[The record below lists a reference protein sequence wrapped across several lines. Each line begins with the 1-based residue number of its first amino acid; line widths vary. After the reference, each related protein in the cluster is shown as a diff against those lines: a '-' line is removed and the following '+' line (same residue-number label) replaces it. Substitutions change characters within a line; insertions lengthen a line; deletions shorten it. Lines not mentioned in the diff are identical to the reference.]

1 VVSYS
6 ETAAPHHRGR
16 GVGGGGGDSGRGGG
30 GGGGAAAAAGREG
43 GGRASGRGEG
53 LNYVLEDY
61 DDMERVYKAKEETL
75 RLKKERTVEPRPE
88 LFQKKV
94 DHFDAGGGDGSINC
108 EGINLE
114 QQAAAA
120 KQEAPLARCRVPHAS
135 NVDDMN
141 ETKDTLTRY
150 TRSSRASQPARPS
163 QTSSPPQNICSVSV
177 EDSVLSKLADLC
189 CHEQSTYVDGPS
201 SDGPLRGRTAAEHL
215 SERKDVD
222 IGARGGGAS
231 AVGGGGGGGGGD
243 GGGGER
249 CGMAANDTL
258 TQV

>member
-1 VVSYS
+1 
-6 ETAAPHHRGR
+6 
-16 GVGGGGGDSGRGGG
+16 
-30 GGGGAAAAAGREG
+30 
-43 GGRASGRGEG
+43 
-53 LNYVLEDY
+53 LEDY
-61 DDMERVYKAKEETL
+61 DDMERVYKAKEETF
-75 RLKKERTVEPRPE
+75 RLQKERTVQIRAEH
-88 LFQKKV
+88 FQKTF
-94 DHFDAGGGDGSINC
+94 DQFDAGGGDGSFNR
-108 EGINLE
+108 EEKNTVLKELGQHVQ

-120 KQEAPLARCRVPHAS
+120 NQEAPLARCRVPHAS

-141 ETKDTLTRY
+141 ETKDTFTRY
-150 TRSSRASQPARPS
+150 TPSSRASQPARPS

-189 CHEQSTYVDGPS
+189 CHEHSTYADGPS
-201 SDGPLRGRTAAEHL
+201 SDGPLTDRTAVEPL

-222 IGARGGGAS
+222 RGARGGGAS

-249 CGMAANDTL
+249 CGKAADDTL